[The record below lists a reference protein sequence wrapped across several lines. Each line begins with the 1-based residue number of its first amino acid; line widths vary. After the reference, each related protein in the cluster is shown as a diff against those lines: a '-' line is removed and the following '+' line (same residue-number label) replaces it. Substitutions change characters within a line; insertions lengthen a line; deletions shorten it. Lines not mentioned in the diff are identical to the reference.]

1 MGAVDFA
8 GWARGLGA
16 AGFTVGAREELEL
29 VIHAALAEDRPS
41 LIDVRT
47 DAEVLTAD
55 TRLVDFLE
63 T

>member
-1 MGAVDFA
+1 M
-8 GWARGLGA
+8 
-16 AGFTVGAREELEL
+16 
-29 VIHAALAEDRPS
+29 IHAALAEDRPS